1 MWKLGEGTLVGWYR
15 HMVLV
20 QLGVFC
26 IVIVI

>member
-1 MWKLGEGTLVGWYR
+1 MWKLGDGILVGQYR

-26 IVIVI
+26 IVTVI